1 MKFLGCT
8 HRVKARRSSHII
20 AARRSLAAQQPQGV
34 GLAHHRVLF
43 NHLFLSVGGQAGT
56 RGGYGGPRYSTLRR
70 SCERSA
76 QEDSADKV
84 LKKMKVAVTSRPA
97 SQFPAVA
104 SAFEGGHSNS
114 LDSCYEFATGI
125 SK

>member
-43 NHLFLSVGGQAGT
+43 NHLFLSVGGQAST
-56 RGGYGGPRYSTLRR
+56 RGGYGIFHA
-70 SCERSA
+70 A
-76 QEDSADKV
+76 QELRTVGAGGLGGQSPQKDE
-84 LKKMKVAVTSRPA
+84 SRC
-97 SQFPAVA
+97 
-104 SAFEGGHSNS
+104 H
-114 LDSCYEFATGI
+114 
-125 SK
+125 